1 MELYTLD
8 ALLRRTEIFDA
19 FESLIW
25 TDRYAKYGDFE
36 LDISSTL
43 RSRSLLKVGTLL
55 AMSDSLYVM
64 VIESVEDGTDSENRR
79 MLKVKGRSLEVILYD
94 RVAKESLSDTTT
106 SPTWLITGLTAP
118 AAARKIFHDICVT
131 GILSSYDVIPFI
143 YEGTFLPASTI
154 AEPVDLVDIEFE
166 PTTVY
171 DAIVQIADIWNFG
184 FRLLREYDTSKLW
197 FDIYTGRD
205 RTTSQTT
212 NPAVVF
218 TPELDNLQNT
228 KQLITIENAKNVAY
242 VYCPD
247 GFEMVYATD
256 VDPDVSGFE
265 RRAMVINATDITTS
279 SVPDVSDALIRRG
292 QDELAKAK
300 TYQAFDGEINPN
312 SSYKAGTDYNLGD
325 LVEVRD
331 TDGVTNVMKVTEIIH
346 VSDGEGERAYPTFTI
361 NQFINTGSWLSWLNS
376 KMWAEMTTEEW
387 IDQP

>member
-8 ALLRRTEIFDA
+8 ALLRRTEVFDT
-19 FESLIW
+19 FESFIW
-25 TDRYAKYGDFE
+25 TERYDKYGDFE
-36 LDISSTL
+36 LDITSTL
-43 RSRSLLKVGTLL
+43 RARTLLKVGTLL
-55 AMSDSLYVM
+55 AMNLSHYVM
-64 VIESVEDGTDSENRR
+64 VIETVGDGTDSENRK

-106 SPTWLITGLTAP
+106 SPTWEITGLTAT

-143 YEGTFLPASTI
+143 YEGTFLAASTI
-154 AEPVDLVDIEFE
+154 AEPVDLVTIALE

-171 DAIVQIADIWNFG
+171 DAIVQIADIWKFG

-197 FDIYTGRD
+197 FDVYTGRD

-228 KQLITIENAKNVAY
+228 NQLITIEGSKNVAY
-242 VYCPD
+242 VYSPD
-247 GFEMVYATD
+247 GFEMVYADD

-265 RRAMVINATDITTS
+265 RRALVINATDITTG
-279 SVPDVSDALIRRG
+279 SVPDVSAALIQRG

-312 SSYKAGTDYNLGD
+312 SSYVYGTDYNLGD
-325 LVEVRD
+325 LIELRD
-331 TDGVTNVMKVTEIIH
+331 VDGVTNVMRVTEQIF
-346 VSDGEGERAYPTFTI
+346 VSDREGQRSYPTFTI

>member
-1 MELYTLD
+1 VELYTLD
-8 ALLRRTEIFDA
+8 ALLRRTEVFDT
-19 FESLIW
+19 FESFIW
-25 TDRYAKYGDFE
+25 TERYDKYGDFE
-36 LDISSTL
+36 LDITSTL
-43 RSRSLLKVGTLL
+43 RARTLLKVGTLL
-55 AMSDSLYVM
+55 AMNLSHYVM
-64 VIESVEDGTDSENRR
+64 VIETVGDGTDSENRK

-106 SPTWLITGLTAP
+106 SPTWEITGLTAT

-143 YEGTFLPASTI
+143 YEGTFLAASTI
-154 AEPVDLVDIEFE
+154 AEPVDLVTIALE

-171 DAIVQIADIWNFG
+171 DAIVQIADIWKFG

-197 FDIYTGRD
+197 FDVYTGRD

-228 KQLITIENAKNVAY
+228 NQLITIEGSKNVAY
-242 VYCPD
+242 VYSPD
-247 GFEMVYATD
+247 GFEMVYADD

-265 RRAMVINATDITTS
+265 RRALVINATDITTG
-279 SVPDVSDALIRRG
+279 SVPDVSAALIQRG

-312 SSYKAGTDYNLGD
+312 SSYVYGTDYNLGD
-325 LVEVRD
+325 LIELRD
-331 TDGVTNVMKVTEIIH
+331 VDGVTNVMRVTEQIF
-346 VSDGEGERAYPTFTI
+346 VSDREGQRSYPTFTI